1 MLEISKIACVKAME
15 SCVKSSGIF
24 KRRFTRDPGNLIAT
38 RDSARTIM
46 MMAEYAREFLFQT
59 ECRARE
65 RLHIPMEDFKWE
77 CLLMT
82 NMMEKLF

>member
-38 RDSARTIM
+38 RDLARTIVL
-46 MMAEYAREFLFQT
+46 MADTDKAYMFLAIF
-59 ECRARE
+59 RAKE
-65 RLHIPMEDFKWE
+65 ELHIPMAAFKWE
-77 CLLMT
+77 CLLRM
-82 NMMEKLF
+82 NLKEK